1 MKEQLSFILKNIHGV
16 IFLIDLDGK
25 FVLSEGLAL
34 KRLGLKAGE
43 IVGLSVYDVYKD
55 YPDIVKSVKIA
66 LQGETVKK
74 KIKVNDL
81 CFDVIFSPYIE
92 DNVGQ
97 TGVIG
102 LATDITDIE
111 STKAAMADNKNNF
124 KTIIDLAP
132 ECFLMGDPKGN
143 IIYVNDKA
151 EEITGY
157 SAKDILNKN
166 ISILFTEESL
176 KERPLRYDLLE
187 KGESVISERQIR
199 RADGSVATIQSNSKR
214 MSDGTLVAF
223 IRDVTDLK
231 EMQKKIELVSKLDS
245 LGYLA
250 AGIAHNFNN
259 LMTGIFNYIAIAKLN
274 TQETATKE
282 TLEKV
287 ENLIDEVRKLTGKL
301 LTFSKGGYS
310 KKIPQN
316 IEAVV
321 SNICYDIL
329 DYVKYDVKNNMQ
341 TSTTCS
347 FDRGQIELVVKNII
361 DNAMESMP
369 NGGELVID
377 SERIN
382 LSENNKYDLISGSY
396 IKISVT
402 DSGCGIKEENMA
414 KIFDPFYTTKESSEG
429 IGLSL
434 AHSILKKH
442 DGAIH
447 CFSSSESGTT
457 FEIFLPVC

>member
-1 MKEQLSFILKNIHGV
+1 MKEQLSFILKNIYGL

-111 STKAAMADNKNNF
+111 SAKAAMADNKNNF

-369 NGGELVID
+369 LGGELIID
-377 SERIN
+377 SKKVN
-382 LSENNKYDLISGSY
+382 MSENNKYDLEKGNY
-396 IKISVT
+396 IKISIT
-402 DSGCGIKEENMA
+402 DSGCGIKDENIT
-414 KIFDPFYTTKESSEG
+414 KIFDPFYSTKEGGEG

-457 FEIFLPVC
+457 FEIFLPV